1 MLHRRKLLA
10 GLSLAVAAVL
20 TTAAIAVA
28 SSRPE
33 LTAPK
38 TIHVESVGGHVAIL
52 QLNPNKHTFFGNQ
65 FVIVAPVFNA
75 AGTHRRGHLHGVCTF
90 MDKAGVAADCSI
102 TLFLAQGEVLVRGLV
117 DFSTVNH
124 TTGAIVGGSGMYR
137 NARGQVTFV
146 NSTGDTEGF
155 ILQLEP

>member
-10 GLSLAVAAVL
+10 GSSLAIAAVL

-33 LTAPK
+33 LTAPQ

-52 QLNPNKHTFFGNQ
+52 QLNPQKRTFFGNQ
-65 FVIVAPVFNA
+65 FVITAPVFNA
-75 AGTHRRGHLHGVCTF
+75 TGIERRGHLHGVCTF
-90 MDKAGVAADCSI
+90 MDKPGIAADCAI
-102 TLFLAQGEVLVRGLV
+102 TLFLGQGEVLVRGLV
-117 DFSTVNH
+117 DFNTVNH
-124 TTGAIVGGSGMYR
+124 TTGAILGGSGMYR

-146 NSTGDTEGF
+146 NSTGATEGF

>member
-10 GLSLAVAAVL
+10 GSSLAVAAVL

-33 LTAPK
+33 LTAPR
-38 TIHVESVGGHVAIL
+38 TIHVESVGGHVVIL
-52 QLNPNKHTFFGNQ
+52 PLNPQKQTFFGNQ
-65 FVIVAPVFNA
+65 FVITAPVFNA
-75 AGTHRRGHLHGVCTF
+75 AGTARRGHLHGVCTF

-102 TLFLAQGEVLVRGLV
+102 TLFLGQGEVLVRGLV
-117 DFSTVNH
+117 NFNTVNH
-124 TTGAIVGGSGMYR
+124 TTGAILGGSGLYR

-146 NSTGDTEGF
+146 NSTGDVEGF

>member
-10 GLSLAVAAVL
+10 ASSLAIAAVL

-33 LTAPK
+33 LTEPQ
-38 TIHVESVGGHVAIL
+38 TIHVEAVGGHVAIL
-52 QLNPNKHTFFGNQ
+52 QLNPQKQTFFGDQ
-65 FVIVAPVFNA
+65 FVINAPVFNA
-75 AGTHRRGHLHGVCTF
+75 TGTERRGHLHSVCTF
-90 MDKAGVAADCSI
+90 MDKAGIAADCSA
-102 TLFLAQGEVLVRGLV
+102 TLFLRQGEVLVRGLV
-117 DFSTVNH
+117 NFNTVNH
-124 TTGAIVGGSGMYR
+124 TTGAILGGSGLYR

-146 NSTGDTEGF
+146 NSTGNTEGF

>member
-10 GLSLAVAAVL
+10 GSTLAIAAVL

-33 LTAPK
+33 LTAPR

-52 QLNPNKHTFFGNQ
+52 PLNPQKGTFFGDQ
-65 FVIVAPVFNA
+65 FVISAPVFNA
-75 AGTHRRGHLHGVCTF
+75 AGTARRGHLHGVCTF
-90 MDKAGVAADCSI
+90 MDKAGVASDCAI
-102 TLFLAQGEVLVRGLV
+102 TLFLGQGEVLVRGLV
-117 DFSTVNH
+117 DFNTVNH
-124 TTGAIVGGSGMYR
+124 TTGAVLGGSGMYR

>member
-10 GLSLAVAAVL
+10 GSSLVIAVVL
-20 TTAAIAVA
+20 ATAAIAVA

-33 LTAPK
+33 LTAPR

-52 QLNPNKHTFFGNQ
+52 QLNPQKHTFFGDQ
-65 FVIVAPVFNA
+65 FVISAPLFNA
-75 AGTHRRGHLHGVCTF
+75 SGTDRRGHIHGVCTF
-90 MDKAGVAADCSI
+90 MDKPGVAGDCAI
-102 TLFLAQGEVLVRGLV
+102 TLFLRQGEVLVRGLV

-124 TTGAIVGGSGMYR
+124 TTGGILGGSGMYR

-155 ILQLEP
+155 ILHLEP